1 MELTK
6 ELKDK
11 IDLYFKGLTEDELDY
26 IEDKYFLCNKC
37 NVNIW
42 PMTDKLIMYTLTI
55 IAYTFEYISK
65 MLGNEDFI
73 E

>member
-37 NVNIW
+37 NVNI
-42 PMTDKLIMYTLTI
+42 
-55 IAYTFEYISK
+55 
-65 MLGNEDFI
+65 
-73 E
+73 